1 MLSETLC
8 ASLRQIA
15 AARRPWRHSP
25 RTERKTQEK
34 VRKEICAHS
43 ENAGLSKR
51 PLHEKKKKIYGD
63 TNLERSTPHIR
74 CAVPGA
80 PWRAFNIACYCCCCC
95 CCCCGARAHSSSRVA
110 LAYTQLLPNN
120 AKDAKN
126 LEHPSIFQSRCRQRA
141 HLRDASVGVPDHG

>member
-25 RTERKTQEK
+25 RTEKKTQEK

-63 TNLERSTPHIR
+63 TNSSAAHHTFDAPCQVRHGERSTLPATAAAA
-74 CAVPGA
+74 AVA
-80 PWRAFNIACYCCCCC
+80 V
-95 CCCCGARAHSSSRVA
+95 VA
-110 LAYTQLLPNN
+110 
-120 AKDAKN
+120 
-126 LEHPSIFQSRCRQRA
+126 EHALTPLVA
-141 HLRDASVGVPDHG
+141 